1 MEKLLLHK
9 RHIKQWKF
17 CEDFLE
23 TAITAVSSL
32 PPQRAHFDKVRQ
44 PTWTSLNRWLCIYEG
59 NNYLFNW
66 ILYPLASGI
75 QFSSPRSRMA
85 KGFNC
90 LMWWLCLWGT
100 NCWSVCLQHRQ
111 LHWWLEPQTSSSWT
125 GCAFPQRHDQGVVFL
140 VRLELNLGIRRMNT
154 QMDNGQTTH
163 RNRTLIHRWQQPA
176 QEIKTL
182 SLIINSG
189 SQAARRQM
197 WQEVGWLSLVTIQ
210 EAKKITL

>member
-1 MEKLLLHK
+1 M
-9 RHIKQWKF
+9 IK
-17 CEDFLE
+17 
-23 TAITAVSSL
+23 
-32 PPQRAHFDKVRQ
+32 
-44 PTWTSLNRWLCIYEG
+44 G
-59 NNYLFNW
+59 
-66 ILYPLASGI
+66 LYFI
-75 QFSSPRSRMA
+75 
-85 KGFNC
+85 
-90 LMWWLCLWGT
+90 
-100 NCWSVCLQHRQ
+100 
-111 LHWWLEPQTSSSWT
+111 
-125 GCAFPQRHDQGVVFL
+125 